1 MSISPSK
8 FFLTVIFFA
17 MISIFAGCGQ
27 QQPPQQISATKV
39 KVIPVLRSNA
49 PMSYEYSGQ
58 VIGKGEVKV
67 QSKIAGRIVEKYIRG
82 GQNVTEGQP
91 LYKIDSRQY
100 EANVLQL
107 QAQLAKS
114 KINLSNE
121 RLELD
126 RDQRLYDAGAV
137 SEQVLSNQQVKVNAM
152 ETDVMAAE
160 ASLSKAQEDLVD
172 TVVYAPMSGR
182 LAIDDLAIG
191 TYVTPGS
198 TNLVTIGNN
207 DPIFVQF
214 SISENEYLKFMNADK
229 NRDNTSN
236 QRPVISLTLA
246 DGTIYPYDGRFA
258 EADRALT
265 DNTGTLTLR
274 TLFDNPDNL
283 LVPGMFARIVIDGIS
298 VPNAILVPERAV
310 QQLLGDTFVLAASAE
325 NKSEVKPVKL
335 GEKVGS
341 YYIITEG
348 LKGNEMIIVEGLSK
362 LRDNVPLNPTVVT
375 AADMGFSL
383 ENSTKLFDADK

>member
-27 QQPPQQISATKV
+27 QQPTQQISATKV

-126 RDQRLYDAGAV
+126 RDQRLYDAGAI

-191 TYVTPGS
+191 TYVNPGS
-198 TNLVTIGNN
+198 TTLVTIGNN

-214 SISENEYLKFMNADK
+214 SISESEYLKFVNADK
-229 NRDNTSN
+229 NRDNTPN

>member
-8 FFLTVIFFA
+8 FFLTVIFFV

-82 GQNVTEGQP
+82 GQRVTEGQP
-91 LYKIDSRQY
+91 LYKIDARQY

-126 RDQRLYDAGAV
+126 RDQRLYDAGAI
-137 SEQVLSNQQVKVNAM
+137 SEQVLSNQRVKVNAM

-198 TNLVTIGNN
+198 TTLVTIGNN

-214 SISENEYLKFMNADK
+214 SISESEYLKFVNADK
-229 NRDNTSN
+229 NRDNTPN

-310 QQLLGDTFVLAASAE
+310 QQLLGDTFVLAANAE

>member
-39 KVIPVLRSNA
+39 KVIPVLKSNA

-137 SEQVLSNQQVKVNAM
+137 SEQVLSNQRVKVNAM

-191 TYVTPGS
+191 TYVNPGS
-198 TNLVTIGNN
+198 TTLVTIGNN

-214 SISENEYLKFMNADK
+214 SISESEYLKFVNADK
-229 NRDNTSN
+229 NRDKNPN

>member
-8 FFLTVIFFA
+8 FFLTVIFFV

-27 QQPPQQISATKV
+27 QQPTQQISATKV

-191 TYVTPGS
+191 TYVNPGS
-198 TNLVTIGNN
+198 TTLVTIGNN

-214 SISENEYLKFMNADK
+214 SISESEYLKFVNADK
-229 NRDNTSN
+229 NRDKNPN

>member
-126 RDQRLYDAGAV
+126 RDQRLYDAGAI

-191 TYVTPGS
+191 TYVNPGS
-198 TNLVTIGNN
+198 TTLVTIGNN

-214 SISENEYLKFMNADK
+214 SISESEYLKFVNADK
-229 NRDNTSN
+229 NRDKNPN

>member
-39 KVIPVLRSNA
+39 KVIPVLKSNA

-137 SEQVLSNQQVKVNAM
+137 SEQVLSNQRVKVNAM

-191 TYVTPGS
+191 TYVNPGS
-198 TNLVTIGNN
+198 TTLVTIGNN

-214 SISENEYLKFMNADK
+214 SISESEYLKFVNADK
-229 NRDNTSN
+229 NRDNTPN

>member
-27 QQPPQQISATKV
+27 QQPTQQISATKV

-107 QAQLAKS
+107 KAQLAKS

-191 TYVTPGS
+191 TYVNPGS
-198 TNLVTIGNN
+198 TTLVTIGNN

-214 SISENEYLKFMNADK
+214 SISESEYLKFVNADK
-229 NRDNTSN
+229 NRDKNPN

>member
-27 QQPPQQISATKV
+27 QQPTQQISATKV

-191 TYVTPGS
+191 TYVNPGS
-198 TNLVTIGNN
+198 TTLVTIGNN

-214 SISENEYLKFMNADK
+214 SISESEYLKFVNADK
-229 NRDNTSN
+229 NRDKNPN